1 MLHCEDVE
9 FISISK
15 SSQTSDEMFA
25 NMLTKGS
32 VCFTRVIER
41 NISQCG
47 LVFVQFP
54 LYSQPP
60 PPSPCHVLRWWAGAD
75 PEGGGGKGPCH
86 PQTVGGAWSLV
97 IMLWLLCYI
106 MLYNLFKVG
115 KCIRLTVKYEGPFF
129 WLTTFTINNS
139 PPPPPLTEILDPPL
153 VVSSTSLCG
162 LAQLMVEEDK

>member
-15 SSQTSDEMFA
+15 SSQTSDEMFE

-60 PPSPCHVLRWWAGAD
+60 PLTVPRAQVMSRG
-75 PEGGGGKGPCH
+75 GSRRGGGKGPCH
-86 PQTVGGAWSLV
+86 PQTVGGGMV
-97 IMLWLLCYI
+97 PCYYVMIIMLHY
-106 MLYNLFKVG
+106 
-115 KCIRLTVKYEGPFF
+115 
-129 WLTTFTINNS
+129 
-139 PPPPPLTEILDPPL
+139 
-153 VVSSTSLCG
+153 VV
-162 LAQLMVEEDK
+162 